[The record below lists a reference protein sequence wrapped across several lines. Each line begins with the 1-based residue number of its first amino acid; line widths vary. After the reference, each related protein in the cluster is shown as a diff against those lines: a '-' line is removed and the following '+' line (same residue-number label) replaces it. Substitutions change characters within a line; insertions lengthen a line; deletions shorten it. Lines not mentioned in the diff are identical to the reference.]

1 MNVYFEQIG
10 AAASFLGSIPFEHT
24 LRGRSVDSLL
34 TRLSTE
40 RNLFRDIDW
49 HEGNAPRFRL
59 LLALGEQSNSRQVAD
74 TLRCWALQS
83 FPGCEAAI
91 VAKGAAADGRLHE
104 ELASDS
110 VFSTF
115 AWRIA
120 EDTHGEW
127 LTAEPGTFLLFAR
140 PGDLLHPS
148 LAATLALRMRR
159 SSRDVLA
166 WNCGRYVKTADGTLR
181 LAALLRRPQ
190 RQQVTLLNHDYIGR
204 AFAVRASLVEEF
216 NNGSIEDLW
225 GEGGHTLKIS
235 LAVNARNRW
244 ETHPEYLVLFPEE
257 DMQASGTASRTGLSP
272 RGELIKSLIG
282 GPLEELGASSEA
294 PRWQPAR
301 RAHSVS
307 VIIPFRDRPDLT
319 LRALASVCAQRF
331 DGELE
336 IVLVNN
342 QSSQASLAR
351 LDVGMGNFAGNLRIL
366 RVDYAKAFNHSRQC
380 NLGAQAARGEVV
392 VFLNNDAEFVSPDL
406 VDGMSRWSML
416 GGIATV
422 GCRIESHAGVL
433 VCAGLK
439 ARLNA
444 GCDYHS
450 VLEENRDPEYS
461 RIVREVVGNT
471 LACAAV
477 RRDTFLQLGGL
488 DESDF
493 PIGYNDVE
501 FCLRAMQMNYR
512 HLYLG
517 HLVLRHEPGT
527 SRGKSDE
534 LFQKILIRER
544 YPWVIR
550 EGMFQL
556 ENDRHLLGGI
566 HKTVAQSGGSVHSSS
581 STGFGNLLRRTLGR
595 FAG

>member
-1 MNVYFEQIG
+1 MNIYSEQIA

-59 LLALGEQSNSRQVAD
+59 LLALGEQSNSRQAAD

-83 FPGCEAAI
+83 FPGCEAVIA
-91 VAKGAAADGRLHE
+91 AKGAAVDGRLRE
-104 ELASDS
+104 RLASDS
-110 VFSTF
+110 VSSTF

-127 LTAEPGTFLLFAR
+127 LNAEPGTFLLFAR

-148 LAATLALRMRR
+148 LAATLALRIRT
-159 SSRDVLA
+159 SLRDVLA
-166 WNCGRYVKTADGTLR
+166 WNCGRYVETADGTLR

-190 RQQVTLLNHDYIGR
+190 CQQITLLNHDYIGR
-204 AFAVRASLVEEF
+204 SFAVRASLVEAF
-216 NNGSIEDLW
+216 DNRSIEDLL
-225 GEGGHTLKIS
+225 GEGGHTLKIW
-235 LAVNARNRW
+235 LAVNARNGW
-244 ETHPEYLVLFPEE
+244 ETHPEYLVLFPEQ
-257 DMQASGTASRTGLSP
+257 DTQASGTASRTTLSP
-272 RGELIKSLIG
+272 RGEVIKGLIG
-282 GPLEELGASSEA
+282 GPLEEAGANSEA

-301 RAHSVS
+301 RADSVS

-342 QSSQASLAR
+342 QSSEASLAR
-351 LDVGMGNFAGNLRIL
+351 LDAGVGDFDGKLRII
-366 RVDYAKAFNHSRQC
+366 RVDYSNAFNHSRQC
-380 NLGAQAARGEVV
+380 NLGARVAHGEIV
-392 VFLNNDAEFVSPDL
+392 VFLNNDAELVSPDL
-406 VDGMSRWSML
+406 VDGMCRWSML
-416 GGIATV
+416 DAIATL
-422 GCRIESHAGVL
+422 GCRIESQSGEL

-444 GCDYHS
+444 GYDYHS
-450 VLEENRDPEYS
+450 MLEENRDPEYAHL
-461 RIVREVVGNT
+461 VREVVGNT
-471 LACAAV
+471 FACAAI

-501 FCLRAMQMNYR
+501 FCLRAMQKNYR
-512 HLYLG
+512 HIYLG
-517 HLVLRHEPGT
+517 YLILRHEPGT

-544 YPWVIR
+544 YPWVVR

-556 ENDRHLLGGI
+556 ENDRHLLGGSP
-566 HKTVAQSGGSVHSSS
+566 KAVAQTSGSVGPSSS
-581 STGFGNLLRRTLGR
+581 LGFGNLLRRTLAR